1 MGRIRKPLR
10 CKYEGHRFIV
20 RLRHPLWQRTVR
32 FDLGVTSDEADHNLA
47 ALNKVFLNPDL
58 WHHPPEEPVAIMAQ
72 WRGTTPTVKLK
83 GKTVTDNGEKVPVKS
98 EEVARLASDVRF
110 LRLENSGLRAEV
122 KRLRKQLEHALGR
135 KIRSGPSPT
144 LKEALAI
151 FKERYQGRDDLYT
164 REVLNDLGRFNKH
177 FDETT
182 EVDAMEGR
190 EADIDGWLRGLKL
203 AEGVRKG
210 QPVGAERRRHLRK
223 RVLKFLTDSGA
234 IIDRKAIPAPS
245 RVDIR
250 KERGPIFWLEKEQA
264 AAVAEALQQP
274 WQDMFR
280 IQVGIG
286 LRPNELITLKRADF
300 TDDCRRLTL
309 SKLGNLTLKQG
320 PRHIMVPD
328 VVAEIIRRRLDSG
341 DVLFPD
347 PRTGKPWRTAELFND
362 HYLKALRA
370 AGTATNMPFPLDCRT
385 GRRTCASI
393 LIHAGKTSE
402 MVAALLGDDPRIVC
416 EHYARIL
423 PHEVDST
430 AAAI

>member
-1 MGRIRKPLR
+1 MGRVRKSLR
-10 CKYEGHRFIV
+10 YVYEGRRFIV
-20 RLRHPLWQRTVR
+20 RLRHPLKQRTVR
-32 FDLGVTSDEADHNLA
+32 FDLGATSDEADHNLV

-58 WHHPPEEPVAIMAQ
+58 WHRPPEEPTAIMAQ
-72 WRGTTPTVKLK
+72 WRGTTAAVKLK
-83 GKTVTDNGEKVPVKS
+83 GKTVTDDGEELPVKS

-144 LKEALAI
+144 LKEALAT
-151 FKERYQGRDDLYT
+151 FKEHYQGRDDLCT
-164 REVLNDLGRFNKH
+164 REILNDLGRFNTH
-177 FDETT
+177 FGETT
-182 EVDAMEGR
+182 EIDAMEGR

-203 AEGVRKG
+203 AEGARKG
-210 QPVGAERRRHLRK
+210 RAISAERRLKLRK
-223 RVLKFLTDSGA
+223 RILKFLTDSGA
-234 IIDRKAIPAPS
+234 VIDRKAIPAP
-245 RVDIR
+245 RRDEIR
-250 KERGPIFWLEKEQA
+250 RERGQIRWLEKEQA
-264 AAVAEALQQP
+264 IAVAEALQQP

-300 TDDCRRLTL
+300 DADCIRLRL
-309 SKLGNLTLKQG
+309 SALGNLTLKLG
-320 PRHIMVPD
+320 PRDIKLPD
-328 VVAEIIRRRLDSG
+328 EVAKIVKRRLETG

-347 PRTGKPWRTAELFND
+347 PRTGKPWKTAELFND

-370 AGTATNMPFPLDCRT
+370 AGATAKAPFELDCRT
-385 GRRTCASI
+385 GRRTCGSI
-393 LIHAGKTSE
+393 LIRAGRSVE
-402 MVAALLGDDPRIVC
+402 EVAALLGDDPRTVR

-430 AAAI
+430 PAVI